1 MPIINHQSEIGE
13 VVIVQEN
20 ACRIDD
26 FGPLTVVRPQGIAE
40 VGDLVHRAAAE
51 GQALYPLGG
60 QTQLNV
66 GLPPSRPGYAVDL
79 RGLAKVIDYPARDMT
94 ITVQAGITLTELQT
108 LLAKENQRLPI
119 DVPQPERATLGGTLA
134 ANISGPRRLGFGTL
148 RDYVIGITT
157 VNDEGQEV
165 KAGGRVVKN
174 VAGYDLCKLHI
185 GALGTLGIISQV
197 TLKLRP
203 RPEGRA
209 LVTLGCETAALAGL
223 LDQLHQTR
231 TRPVC
236 LDVLNRSAAGCIA
249 RDGGISLPDAPWVIV
264 IGFEDNAEAVGWQ
277 VRQLLQEIAPREI
290 QGVEARAGDAS
301 DSLWRS
307 LVEFTAGGVASAP
320 REPHSGRSR
329 DPARQDVTFKANLLP
344 HAVASFCQQ
353 AATLPEPIRLHAHAG
368 SGIVWGHLD
377 GDLTRDRVAA
387 MLKELT
393 DSAVRAEGNL
403 VLPRCPVEWKRELPV
418 WGRPRGDLWLMRQV
432 KQKLDPRDLFNPGR
446 FLLVPPLSAAGPPR
460 TGSRGPITDSQP

>member
-1 MPIINHQSEIGE
+1 
-13 VVIVQEN
+13 VDIVEEN
-20 ACRIDD
+20 ACHIDD
-26 FGPLTVVRPQGIAE
+26 YGPLPVAQPRSVAE
-40 VGDLVHRAAAE
+40 IGDLVRRAAAE

-60 QTQLNV
+60 RTLLDI
-66 GLPPSRPGYAVDL
+66 GLPPTRPGYAVDL
-79 RGLAKVIDYPARDMT
+79 RGLSQVIDYPARDMT
-94 ITVQAGITLTELQT
+94 ITVQAGITLAQLQA
-108 LLAKENQRLPI
+108 LLATENQRLPI
-119 DVPQPERATLGGTLA
+119 DVPRPEQATLGGALA
-134 ANISGPRRLGFGTL
+134 ANVSGPRRLGFGTL
-148 RDYVIGITT
+148 RDYVIGIST

-209 LVTLGCETAALAGL
+209 LVTLGCETAALGGL

-236 LDVLNRSAAGCIA
+236 LDVLNSAAARCIV
-249 RDGGISLPDAPWVIV
+249 RDGGVGLPEASWVIAV
-264 IGFEDNAEAVGWQ
+264 GFEDNGDAVGWQ
-277 VRQLLQEIAPREI
+277 VRQLLKEIAPGDI

-301 DSLWRS
+301 EPLWRS
-307 LVEFTAGGVASAP
+307 LVEFAAQPTA
-320 REPHSGRSR
+320 RL
-329 DPARQDVTFKANLLP
+329 TFKANLLP
-344 HAVASFCQQ
+344 QAVASFCQQ

-368 SGIVWGHLD
+368 SGIVRGHLD
-377 GDLTRDRVAA
+377 GDLTLHRVAA

-393 DSAVRAEGNL
+393 DLAVRAEGNL

-418 WGRPRGDLWLMRQV
+418 WGRTRGDLWLMRQV
-432 KQKLDPRDLFNPGR
+432 KDKLDPRHLFNPGR
-446 FLLVPPLSAAGPPR
+446 F
-460 TGSRGPITDSQP
+460 IDSI